1 MFLSIYTLTLFLDS
15 LPMAGAFKG
24 APRRAATAFPASV
37 AGGLGVHGLGLRGL
51 GFRVYGLGLRVLQ
64 LRYVLL
70 SGDPITYVL
79 QVAIQPPSMKFRFYI
94 STLQ

>member
-1 MFLSIYTLTLFLDS
+1 MAITMFLSIYTLTLFLDS

-51 GFRVYGLGLRVLQ
+51 GFRVYGLGLLGTSAQVCTSIRRPYY
-64 LRYVLL
+64 LRTSSRHTTSINEV
-70 SGDPITYVL
+70 
-79 QVAIQPPSMKFRFYI
+79 
-94 STLQ
+94 